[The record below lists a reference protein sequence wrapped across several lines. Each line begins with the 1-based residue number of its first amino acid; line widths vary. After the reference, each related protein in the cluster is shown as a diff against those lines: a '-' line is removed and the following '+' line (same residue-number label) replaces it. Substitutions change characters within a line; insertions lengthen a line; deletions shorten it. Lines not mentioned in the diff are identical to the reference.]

1 MDHIKKFRMRRDE
14 RMKNRLD
21 DEWKTIKGTHVLID
35 DEGQVSGGPDSL
47 KSLIK
52 SSGGFKPGTKKTT
65 KKGTIIKGA
74 PSWPKDAN
82 SERSMQAENKNR
94 NQATGKYKTVSDFKK
109 ALGDRD
115 AAMSEYVE
123 AEEDWK
129 KAKAYRATM
138 AGKTEASLKRDIEVA
153 KKAGDADKLD
163 KAQHDLERYKS
174 GIEKYGKDFGV
185 AAAEKKMNDAKA
197 KHEGIDKEIKS
208 FEKAKGFGKKEEDK
222 SPAVST
228 EEYTKQRMKEQLDR
242 IGKKIGHM
250 TTKEFED
257 DINKV
262 VGDLKQSM
270 RDKKGTL
277 TADAKKQF
285 SSAAKDI
292 LPKAPVGTALAF
304 SDHGAE
310 KGLKCVKTGDNSW
323 TTSYTR
329 DGKKYE
335 RETTDEDV
343 FHTLL
348 GHTATDWKKTKSG
361 VTASEEAGGK
371 KESTGK
377 SDFFKKTSDGRS
389 QAKSTQ
395 LDMDDARKAYW
406 DAEQLEDI
414 DEDVPNPKMYGRMV
428 KAQKQ
433 FNDALSKIPDGTE
446 FEMKAVRHRSGI
458 SEDGLDL
465 YTFKKQGD
473 KYVGKMTNKEW
484 DWRNKEFSWSPQ
496 KFFAEFCN
504 SPMYDLR
511 MKEPKE
517 AETME
522 EGFEKEG
529 YKKNAAGRW
538 EAVPSKS
545 RASSKSFD
553 EESVGSTT
561 IDRPVFSARSVASL
575 MTGNVTNDLHG
586 DWGRYMK
593 RVPTGSS
600 FTVKTGNRW
609 HDEKE
614 TYTKTDTGWRF
625 EREVDGRGMDKGN
638 ADLSRI
644 WNSMRDGRI
653 TEDVIPGKR

>member
-1 MDHIKKFRMRRDE
+1 MDHIKKFRIRRDE

-52 SSGGFKPGTKKTT
+52 NSGGFKPGTKK
-65 KKGTIIKGA
+65 A
-74 PSWPKDAN
+74 
-82 SERSMQAENKNR
+82 
-94 NQATGKYKTVSDFKK
+94 
-109 ALGDRD
+109 
-115 AAMSEYVE
+115 
-123 AEEDWK
+123 
-129 KAKAYRATM
+129 
-138 AGKTEASLKRDIEVA
+138 A
-153 KKAGDADKLD
+153 KKETA
-163 KAQHDLERYKS
+163 
-174 GIEKYGKDFGV
+174 
-185 AAAEKKMNDAKA
+185 AKA
-197 KHEGIDKEIKS
+197 KDVA
-208 FEKAKGFGKKEEDK
+208 AKGFG
-222 SPAVST
+222 
-228 EEYTKQRMKEQLDR
+228 
-242 IGKKIGHM
+242 
-250 TTKEFED
+250 D
-257 DINKV
+257 DINKA

-285 SSAAKDI
+285 SSVVKDI

-389 QAKSTQ
+389 MAKSVQ
-395 LDMDDARKAYW
+395 LDMDDARQAYW

-414 DEDVPNPKMYGRMV
+414 DEDVPNPKMYPRMV

-433 FNDALSKIPDGTE
+433 FNDALSNIPDGTE

-473 KYVGKMTNKEW
+473 NYVGKMTNKEW

-504 SPMYDLR
+504 SPMYDLI

-538 EAVPSKS
+538 EAASKE
-545 RASSKSFD
+545 RHIPAKSFG
-553 EESVGSTT
+553 EEGIDFTAM
-561 IDRPVFSARSVASL
+561 DRPAFSTRSVANL

-600 FTVKTGNRW
+600 FTVKTSNRW

-638 ADLSRI
+638 ADLGRI
-644 WNSMRDGRI
+644 WNSMREGRI
-653 TEDVIPGKR
+653 TEDIIPGRR